1 MKPIELVMKVGEMY
15 PGCIFLVTKNQYYN
29 EDGSFTIIR
38 DNKKL
43 ILKKSLFKTYSPD
56 KKEWEV

>member
-1 MKPIELVMKVGEMY
+1 MKVGEMY